1 MYMYVHI
8 YIYIHTCICL
18 MYCTNSILWRSLA
31 FSVNLRVSM
40 GSLKGDKLPFQSLRV
55 FERSYIWYCHRT
67 IHLILFS
74 NMGLPRHTQWLW
86 GLTAVRRPST
96 SVSTFS
102 IFFSVQPMLSELTD
116 QCNWQE
122 HIPGASIPMASWG
135 LATPR
140 LGRVKGATHETI

>member
-1 MYMYVHI
+1 
-8 YIYIHTCICL
+8 
-18 MYCTNSILWRSLA
+18 
-31 FSVNLRVSM
+31 
-40 GSLKGDKLPFQSLRV
+40 
-55 FERSYIWYCHRT
+55 
-67 IHLILFS
+67 
-74 NMGLPRHTQWLW
+74 MGLPRHTQWLW
-86 GLTAVRRPST
+86 GLTAVGRPSA